1 MYPQLF
7 MNIYLP
13 IEMMEK
19 DHSPSNLSDDP
30 ANFNILSSEYGFFI
44 QGFPMLATK
53 GIAKG
58 LAPLPEREA
67 AHLGDAI
74 AGPRTFLF
82 SQPPQAAKD
91 SIGKSC
97 FFISH
102 TLTFRASLILLRQV

>member
-1 MYPQLF
+1 MP
-7 MNIYLP
+7 
-13 IEMMEK
+13 
-19 DHSPSNLSDDP
+19 DDP

-91 SIGKSC
+91 SIGKPC

-102 TLTFRASLILLRQV
+102 TLTFHASLILLRQV